1 MIGKDLLSVF
11 PMRSYRLTACAKIN
25 LYLGIVG
32 DRSDG
37 FHELVMVMQS
47 VDLADTVTI
56 SEMRSA
62 NPLHNIHLTCDQA
75 DVPVD
80 ATNLAWKAADL
91 IRQRFPEVAAKQGGI
106 SIDIQKRIPMGA
118 GLAGGSA
125 DCAAVLVGLNLLWEL
140 GLTQSELQELAAEL
154 GSDISFCVSGGT
166 ALCTGRGEVIDP
178 LPNLDNLYAVLA
190 KYRDLPVPTPWAY
203 KTYREQFGP
212 TYPKT
217 VEELEDRKQCL
228 KSSELMNAIAYGDNA
243 AIGRLLHND
252 LERVVLPNYP
262 QVQSLRDV
270 FGQTQ
275 NLGVMMSGSGSTV
288 FALCNTKDDA
298 EALRL
303 EMRSLIPDKTL
314 EFWVTQFCSSGVKI
328 SAS

>member
-1 MIGKDLLSVF
+1 MG
-11 PMRSYRLTACAKIN
+11 SYRLTAYAKIN

-47 VDLADTVTI
+47 VDLADTVTVT
-56 SEMRSA
+56 ETRSA
-62 NPLHNIHLTCDQA
+62 EANISLTCDRA

-91 IRQRFPEVAAKQGGI
+91 MQRRFPEVAASTGGI

-125 DCAAVLVGLNLLWEL
+125 DCAAVLVGLNLLWKL

-203 KTYREQFGP
+203 KAYREQFGP

-217 VEELEDRKQCL
+217 LEALEDRKQHL
-228 KSSELMNAIAYGDNA
+228 KSSELMNAIAHRDSP

-262 QVQSLRDV
+262 QVQSLRDT
-270 FGQTQ
+270 FSRTQ

-288 FALCNTKDDA
+288 FALCNTKEDA
-298 EALRL
+298 EALKL
-303 EMRSLIPDKTL
+303 EMRSLIPDETL

-328 SAS
+328 ATS

>member
-1 MIGKDLLSVF
+1 
-11 PMRSYRLTACAKIN
+11 MRSYRLTACAKIN

-47 VDLADTVTI
+47 VDLADTVTV
-56 SEMRSA
+56 SEMRSSDQ
-62 NPLHNIHLTCDQA
+62 LDNICLTCDQS
-75 DVPVD
+75 DVPLD
-80 ATNLAWKAADL
+80 STNLAWKAADL
-91 IRQRFPEVAAKQGGI
+91 MRRRFPDVAAKQNRI
-106 SIDIQKRIPMGA
+106 AIDIQKRIPMGA

-154 GSDISFCVSGGT
+154 GSDISFCISGGT
-166 ALCTGRGEVIDP
+166 ALCTGRGEIIDP
-178 LPNLDNLYAVLA
+178 LPTLNNLYAVLA
-190 KYRDLPVPTPWAY
+190 KYRNLPVPTPWAY
-203 KTYREQFGP
+203 KAYREQFGP

-217 VEELEDRKQCL
+217 LEALEDRKQHL
-228 KSSELMNAIAYGDNA
+228 KSGELMNAIAHADGP

-262 QVQSLRDV
+262 QVQSLRDT
-270 FGQTQ
+270 FERTQ

-288 FALCNTKDDA
+288 FALCNTKEDA

-303 EMRSLIPDKTL
+303 EMRSAMPDETL
-314 EFWVTQFCSSGVKI
+314 EFWVTQFCGSGVKI
-328 SAS
+328 ATS

>member
-1 MIGKDLLSVF
+1 MG
-11 PMRSYRLTACAKIN
+11 SYRLTAYAKIN

-47 VDLADTVTI
+47 VDLADTVTVT
-56 SEMRSA
+56 ETRSA
-62 NPLHNIHLTCDQA
+62 EENISLTCDRA

-91 IRQRFPEVAAKQGGI
+91 MQRRFPEVAASTGGI

-125 DCAAVLVGLNLLWEL
+125 DCAAVLVGLNLLWKL

-203 KTYREQFGP
+203 KAYREQFGP

-217 VEELEDRKQCL
+217 LEALEDRKQHL
-228 KSSELMNAIAYGDNA
+228 KSSELMNAIAHQDHP

-262 QVQSLRDV
+262 QVQSLRDT
-270 FGQTQ
+270 FSRTQ

-288 FALCNTKDDA
+288 FALCNTKEDA
-298 EALRL
+298 EALKL
-303 EMRSLIPDKTL
+303 EMRSLIPDETL

-328 SAS
+328 ATS

>member
-1 MIGKDLLSVF
+1 MG
-11 PMRSYRLTACAKIN
+11 SYRLTAYAKIN

-47 VDLADTVTI
+47 VDLADTVTVTETRSTEANI
-56 SEMRSA
+56 S
-62 NPLHNIHLTCDQA
+62 LTCDRA

-91 IRQRFPEVAAKQGGI
+91 MQRRFPEVAASKGGI
-106 SIDIQKRIPMGA
+106 AIDIQKRIPMGA

-166 ALCTGRGEVIDP
+166 ALCTGRGEVIDS
-178 LPNLDNLYAVLA
+178 LSNLDNLYAVLA
-190 KYRDLPVPTPWAY
+190 KYHDLPVPTPWAY
-203 KTYREQFGP
+203 KAYREQFGP

-217 VEELEDRKQCL
+217 LEALEDRKQHL
-228 KSSELMNAIAYGDNA
+228 KSSELMNAIAHRDSP

-262 QVQSLRDV
+262 QVQSLRDT
-270 FGQTQ
+270 FGRTQ

-288 FALCNTKDDA
+288 FALCNTKEDA
-298 EALRL
+298 EALKL
-303 EMRSLIPDKTL
+303 EMRSLIPDETL

-328 SAS
+328 ATS

>member
-1 MIGKDLLSVF
+1 
-11 PMRSYRLTACAKIN
+11 MRSYRLTAFAKIN

-32 DRSDG
+32 DRTDG

-47 VDLADTVTI
+47 VDLADTVTV
-56 SEMRSA
+56 SEMRSSEPWDD
-62 NPLHNIHLTCDQA
+62 PLHNIHLTCDRT
-75 DVPVD
+75 DVPTD

-91 IRQRFPEVAAKQGGI
+91 IRRRFPEAAAKRGAI
-106 SIDIQKRIPMGA
+106 EIDIQKRIPMGA

-178 LPNLDNLYAVLA
+178 LPKLDNLYAVLA

-203 KTYREQFGP
+203 KAYREQFGP

-217 VEELEDRKQCL
+217 LEALEHRKQSL
-228 KSSELMNAIAYGDNA
+228 KSSELMNAIAHGDGP

-262 QVQSLRDV
+262 QVQSLRDA
-270 FGQTQ
+270 FERTQ

-288 FALCNTKDDA
+288 FALCNTKEDA
-298 EALRL
+298 EALKL
-303 EMRSLIPDKTL
+303 EMRSLMPDETL

-328 SAS
+328 ATS

>member
-1 MIGKDLLSVF
+1 MG
-11 PMRSYRLTACAKIN
+11 SYRLTARAKIN

-47 VDLADTVTI
+47 VDLADTVTV
-56 SEMRSA
+56 SELRSA
-62 NPLHNIHLTCDQA
+62 DLLNTIYLTCDQA
-75 DVPVD
+75 DVPTD

-91 IRQRFPEVAAKQGGI
+91 MARRFPEVAAKHNGI
-106 SIDIQKRIPMGA
+106 AIDIQKRIPMGA

-178 LPNLDNLYAVLA
+178 LHNLDNLYAVLA
-190 KYRDLPVPTPWAY
+190 KYRNLPVPTPWAY
-203 KTYREQFGP
+203 KAYREQFGP
-212 TYPKT
+212 TYPQSA
-217 VEELEDRKQCL
+217 EEFDDRKQYL
-228 KSSELMNAIAYGDNA
+228 KSSELINAIAHKDNV

-262 QVQSLRDV
+262 QVQSLRDA
-270 FGQTQ
+270 FGRTQ
-275 NLGVMMSGSGSTV
+275 NLGFMMSGSGSTV
-288 FALCNTKDDA
+288 FALCNTKEDA
-298 EALRL
+298 EALKV
-303 EMRSLIPDKTL
+303 EMRSLIPDETL

-328 SAS
+328 AAS

>member
-1 MIGKDLLSVF
+1 MG
-11 PMRSYRLTACAKIN
+11 SYRLTAYAKIN

-47 VDLADTVTI
+47 VDLADTVTVTETRSTEANI
-56 SEMRSA
+56 S
-62 NPLHNIHLTCDQA
+62 LTCDRA

-91 IRQRFPEVAAKQGGI
+91 MQRRFPEVAASKGGI
-106 SIDIQKRIPMGA
+106 AIDIQKRIPMGA

-203 KTYREQFGP
+203 KAYREQFGP

-217 VEELEDRKQCL
+217 LEALEHRKESL
-228 KSSELMNAIAYGDNA
+228 KSSELMNAIVHRDAP

-252 LERVVLPNYP
+252 LERVVLPKYP
-262 QVQSLRDV
+262 QVQSLRDA
-270 FGQTQ
+270 FERTQ

-288 FALCNTKDDA
+288 FALCNTKEDA
-298 EALRL
+298 EALKL
-303 EMRSLIPDKTL
+303 EMRSAIPDGTL

-328 SAS
+328 ATS

>member
-1 MIGKDLLSVF
+1 MG
-11 PMRSYRLTACAKIN
+11 SYRLTARAKIN

-91 IRQRFPEVAAKQGGI
+91 MARRFPEVAAKHNGI
-106 SIDIQKRIPMGA
+106 AIDIQKRIPMGA

-178 LPNLDNLYAVLA
+178 LHNLDNLYAVLA
-190 KYRDLPVPTPWAY
+190 KYRNLPVPTPWAY
-203 KTYREQFGP
+203 KAYREQFGP
-212 TYPKT
+212 TYPQSA
-217 VEELEDRKQCL
+217 EEFDDRKQYL
-228 KSSELMNAIAYGDNA
+228 KSSELINAIAHKDNV

-262 QVQSLRDV
+262 QVQSLRDA
-270 FGQTQ
+270 FGRTQ
-275 NLGVMMSGSGSTV
+275 NLGFMMSGSGSTV
-288 FALCNTKDDA
+288 FALCNTKEDA
-298 EALRL
+298 EALKV
-303 EMRSLIPDKTL
+303 EMRSLIPDETL

-328 SAS
+328 ATS